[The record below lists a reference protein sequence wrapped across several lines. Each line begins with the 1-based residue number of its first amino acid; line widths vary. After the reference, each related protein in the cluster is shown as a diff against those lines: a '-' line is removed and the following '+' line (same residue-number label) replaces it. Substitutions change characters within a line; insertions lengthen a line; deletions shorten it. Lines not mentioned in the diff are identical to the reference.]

1 MARAGLRIWPFD
13 DRPGPTVA
21 EVYPRLC
28 TGPVVKSR
36 AAAREA
42 AWTAAA
48 IPAPVDLADLA
59 VAGED
64 AFDAAV
70 TAVVVSRGLPWST
83 VDLPPVA
90 ALEGWALGA

>member
-1 MARAGLRIWPFD
+1 
-13 DRPGPTVA
+13 VA

-36 AAAREA
+36 AAARAEA
-42 AWTAAA
+42 WARAA
-48 IPAPVDLADLA
+48 IPAPASLADLA

-70 TAVVVSRGLPWST
+70 TASVVSRGLPWST

-90 ALEGWALGA
+90 TLEGWALGA